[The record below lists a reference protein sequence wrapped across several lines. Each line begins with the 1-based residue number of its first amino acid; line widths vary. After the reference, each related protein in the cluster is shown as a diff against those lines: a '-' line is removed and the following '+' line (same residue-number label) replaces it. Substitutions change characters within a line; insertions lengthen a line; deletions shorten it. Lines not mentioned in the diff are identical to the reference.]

1 MKEKS
6 TQSNPS
12 VKSFS
17 RLLAVGTV
25 SLALTLPSA
34 YAQTGG
40 SDDSPSVASS
50 SQSSSSANNSSMGAE
65 APQAPSS
72 SSQNPYMGSVP
83 EGKATSEVLPISFKD
98 AIDRGLRNNL
108 GILLTSDST
117 LAARGQKWHEL
128 SALLPNVSGTVS
140 ENVARINLAAQG
152 FRFSGPAFAG
162 VPHVVGPFG
171 FFDARMNF
179 SQTLFDWNAWQRERG
194 ASQNE
199 KAVQYTYKNARE
211 LVVLAVGYT
220 YLQAIAAEARVDTA
234 QAEVNTARALSN
246 KARDQQTAGTSPAID
261 TLRAQVEYQ
270 TRQQRLIVA
279 KNDFAKQKLTVARV
293 IGLPI
298 GQEFNLVEKEPYQP
312 LTPMPIDVALQRAYT
327 YRADLLAAQQKV
339 RSAEF
344 FRRAATAE
352 HLPSLGIGGSYG
364 DTSVTP
370 GEIENTYQIAATLK
384 IPIFQGNRSRADAL
398 QAEATLR
405 QDKQNLENL
414 RGQIDYEVRT
424 ALLDL
429 QSASDQVQVAQSS
442 VDLANQ
448 TLTQARD
455 RFAAGVTDNLEVV
468 QAQESVASANESYIA
483 SLYAHNVAKVELAR
497 AIGYAEEGVKQYL
510 TNHQP

>member
-6 TQSNPS
+6 KQFYQSW
-12 VKSFS
+12 KSFS
-17 RLLAVGTV
+17 RVLAVGAT

-34 YAQTGG
+34 YAQGSSGG
-40 SDDSPSVASS
+40 SSSQESS
-50 SQSSSSANNSSMGAE
+50 SQSSSGSNNSNMGAE
-65 APQAPSS
+65 TPQAPSS
-72 SSQNPYMGSVP
+72 SSQNPYMESVP

-108 GILLTSDST
+108 GILLTSDTT

-128 SALLPNVSGTVS
+128 SALLPNVSGAVS
-140 ENVARINLAAQG
+140 ENVARINLAAEG

-162 VPHVVGPFG
+162 IPHLVGPFG
-171 FFDARMNF
+171 FFDARLNF
-179 SQTLFDWNAWQRERG
+179 SQTLFDWNALQRERG

-199 KAVQYTYKNARE
+199 KAVEYTYKNARE

-234 QAEVNTARALSN
+234 QAEVNTAQALFN
-246 KARDQQTAGTSPAID
+246 KAHDQQTAGVSPAID
-261 TLRAQVEYQ
+261 ALRAQVEYQ
-270 TRQQRLIVA
+270 TRQQQLIVA
-279 KNDFAKQKLTVARV
+279 KNEFAKQKLTVARV
-293 IGLPI
+293 IGLPV
-298 GQEFNLVEKEPYQP
+298 GQEFNLIEKEPYQP

-327 YRADLLAAQQKV
+327 YRSDFLAAQQKV
-339 RSAEF
+339 RSSEF

-352 HLPSLGIGGSYG
+352 HLPSLEVGGSFG

-370 GEIENTYQIAATLK
+370 GDIENTYQIAATLK
-384 IPIFQGNRSRADAL
+384 IPIFQGNRSHADAL

-429 QSASDQVQVAQSS
+429 QAASDQVQVAQSS

-468 QAQESVASANESYIA
+468 QAQESLASANESYIA

-510 TNHQP
+510 MTHQP